1 VLLAQGDWCG
11 GYAFYLRDG
20 HLVHDYN
27 FVNRHYVAR
36 SAQPVPPGAHEL
48 AWEVRKT
55 GEYRGEGTLSIDG
68 VACGGVVLPQTY
80 RAQSSF
86 IGLEVGRAPKP
97 AVGDF
102 VAPFPF
108 TGRLLRVEV
117 LLADDQRTDDA
128 MALESALRRQ

>member
-1 VLLAQGDWCG
+1 MHQ
-11 GYAFYLRDG
+11 
-20 HLVHDYN
+20 
-27 FVNRHYVAR
+27 
-36 SAQPVPPGAHEL
+36 L

-68 VACGGVVLPQTY
+68 VPCGGVALPQTY

-102 VAPFPF
+102 EAPFPF

-117 LLADDQRTDDA
+117 VLADDQRTDEA